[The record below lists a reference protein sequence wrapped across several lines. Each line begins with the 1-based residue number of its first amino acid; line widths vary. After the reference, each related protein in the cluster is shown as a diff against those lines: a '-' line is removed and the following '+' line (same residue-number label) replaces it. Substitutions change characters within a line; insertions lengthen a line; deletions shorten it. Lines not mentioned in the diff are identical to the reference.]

1 MPKTVKAVKKV
12 AAKKSPKMIVKG
24 KKATVHKAAPKV
36 VKRVKVSKDSYKSKH
51 AGQGIM
57 KPKKNHIFF
66 ASESV
71 GEGHPDKFCD

>member
-1 MPKTVKAVKKV
+1 VKKTV
-12 AAKKSPKMIVKG
+12 AKKSPKLIVKG
-24 KKATVHKAAPKV
+24 KKAAVHKASPKAV
-36 VKRVKVSKDSYKSKH
+36 QRVKVSKDSYKSKH
-51 AGQGIM
+51 AGAGIM